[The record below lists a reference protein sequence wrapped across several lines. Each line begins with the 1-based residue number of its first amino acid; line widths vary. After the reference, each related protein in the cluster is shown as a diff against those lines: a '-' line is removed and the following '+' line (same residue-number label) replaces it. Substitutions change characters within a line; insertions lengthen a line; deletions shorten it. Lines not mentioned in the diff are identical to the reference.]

1 MDIERLFQDY
11 NIPYAT
17 EGNKHCTEGW
27 VNIHCPFCA
36 GSQGF
41 HLGISTDHGG
51 AHCWRCGGHSAIK
64 VISKI
69 LGLPIQN
76 TKTILQKYETKAVR
90 KIHREPEV
98 SIYPIKFPRPNYPL
112 VPKYK
117 KYLEKRGF
125 DPDRL
130 ERQWGLLQTG
140 PASFL
145 DNISYSYRILIPI
158 VWGGEM
164 VSFQARDVTDKSD
177 LKYLT
182 CPKKREKIHH
192 KNIVYGKQEILE
204 NSDAIIIVE
213 GVTDVWRLGEQAVAT
228 FGIEFRMEQVLLLSK
243 FDADFFIVFD
253 DEPQAQKQAKK
264 LSTKLK
270 TLGKRAHVISG
281 IEEDPGS
288 MKQDDAD
295 YFVND
300 LFK

>member
-27 VNIHCPFCA
+27 VNIHCPFCP

-41 HLGISTDHGG
+41 HLGISIDHGG
-51 AHCWRCGGHSAIK
+51 AHCWRCGGHSTIK
-64 VISKI
+64 IISKL
-69 LGLPIQN
+69 LGLPNQSA
-76 TKTILQKYETKAVR
+76 KKILQKYQSRTAR
-90 KIHREPEV
+90 RISREPQV
-98 SIYPIKFPRPNYPL
+98 SIHPIKFPKPNYPL
-112 VPKYK
+112 SAPYK
-117 KYLEKRGF
+117 KYLNKRGF
-125 DPDRL
+125 DADKL
-130 ERQWGLLQTG
+130 EQQWGLLQTG
-140 PASFL
+140 PVSFL
-145 DNISYSYRILIPI
+145 DEISYARRIIIPI
-158 VWGGEM
+158 MWGGEM
-164 VSFQARDVTDKSD
+164 VSFQARDITGKSD
-177 LKYLT
+177 LKYMA

-270 TLGKRAHVISG
+270 TLGKRAHIISG
-281 IEEDPGS
+281 IKDDPGS
-288 MKQDDAD
+288 MNQDEAD